1 MVLIAPKLSE
11 STVNSQL
18 LKYFAKCQLDEQV
31 GWGGVASLAHL
42 QCDWYAPHPPLS
54 LFLPQPG
61 IRTNTNICLGKIASY
76 LNPSVRPKL
85 HPFTIHW
92 LLW

>member
-31 GWGGVASLAHL
+31 GWGA
-42 QCDWYAPHPPLS
+42 WPHWLISCVIGMPTILPLS
-54 LFLPQPG
+54 LSFPQPG

-76 LNPSVRPKL
+76 LNPSVRPQL
-85 HPFTIHW
+85 
-92 LLW
+92 